1 MAIRPSTRCRKC
13 LLAIAFALGCTG
25 CVSIKSASSGQ
36 IGCAEKD
43 ITITDDTSGWGSR
56 TWTAECHGK
65 KFFCSA
71 VATGNNTEQVSCRAA
86 VEGDKPAAQDAQSAT
101 PPVAAK
107 ASAEA
112 AGCNFD
118 TQCKGERI
126 CVKGEC
132 VEPAPAGSA
141 PATAPPPAPA
151 PTPASGPTPASSAA
165 APTPP
170 K

>member
-1 MAIRPSTRCRKC
+1 MAICPSQRCRGS
-13 LLAIAFALGCTG
+13 LWAMAFALACAG

-43 ITITDDTSGWGSR
+43 ITISDDTSGWGSR

-86 VEGDKPAAQDAQSAT
+86 VEGEKTTAQNDQGAT
-101 PPVAAK
+101 APVAAK
-107 ASAEA
+107 APPEA
-112 AGCNFD
+112 DGCNFD

-132 VEPAPAGSA
+132 VEPAAAGSA
-141 PATAPPPAPA
+141 PAPAAAPA
-151 PTPASGPTPASSAA
+151 AAPSPAPASSAA